1 MAETLKN
8 KIISVTT
15 FLYSMTEALY
25 MKDSYLKNWDAKVV
39 SVKDDKYVVLD
50 KTAFYPKG
58 GGQPWDEGFIIKK
71 GEKFKVVYVGKF
83 SGEISHEVEKPGL
96 KEGDVV
102 SCEIDWERRYTYM
115 RYHTACH
122 LVSNLLFRRANAKIT
137 GNQIELDKARM
148 DFSMEDYSP
157 EKLKA
162 FIDEA
167 NEIIQQDLLVTVGY
181 MTREDAMKKPELA
194 RLAVG
199 LPKDLQEFRIVRI
212 GDIDE
217 QVDGGTH
224 INHLKEIG
232 IIELTKTVNKGA
244 KNRRMYFVIKKD

>member
-1 MAETLKN
+1 
-8 KIISVTT
+8 
-15 FLYSMTEALY
+15 MTEALY
-25 MKDSYLKNWDAKVV
+25 MKDSYLKKWDAKIV

-58 GGQPWDEGFIIKK
+58 GGQPWDEGYFFKN

-96 KEGDVV
+96 SKGDIV

-115 RYHTACH
+115 RFHTACH
-122 LVSNLLFRRANAKIT
+122 LLSNLLFRRANAKIT

-157 EKLKA
+157 EKLRTYV
-162 FIDEA
+162 EES
-167 NEIIQQDLLVTVGY
+167 NEIIKQNLPITIETMSRVAVL
-181 MTREDAMKKPELA
+181 EEPELA
-194 RLAVG
+194 RLAIG
-199 LPKDLQEFRIVRI
+199 LPKNLQEFRIVKI
-212 GDIDE
+212 GEIDR

-224 INHLKEIG
+224 VNSLREIG
-232 IIELTKTVNKGA
+232 EIEMTKTVNKG
-244 KNRRMYFVIKKD
+244 KNNRRLYFILK

>member
-1 MAETLKN
+1 
-8 KIISVTT
+8 
-15 FLYSMTEALY
+15 MTEALY

-39 SVKDDKYVVLD
+39 SVKDDKYIVLD

-58 GGQPWDEGFIIKK
+58 GGQPWDEGYIIKD

-96 KEGDVV
+96 KEGDTV

-157 EKLKA
+157 EKLHTYVN
-162 FIDEA
+162 EA
-167 NEIIQQDLLVTVGY
+167 NEIIKKNLPVTIGY
-181 MTREDAMKKPELA
+181 LSREEVLQKPELA
-194 RLAVG
+194 RLAIG
-199 LPKDLQEFRIVRI
+199 LPKNIKEFRIIKI

-224 INHLKEIG
+224 VKNLNEIG
-232 IIELTKTVNKGA
+232 EIEIIKTVNKG
-244 KNRRMYFVIKKD
+244 KNNRRLYFILK

>member
-1 MAETLKN
+1 MTETL
-8 KIISVTT
+8 
-15 FLYSMTEALY
+15 Y
-25 MKDSYLKNWDAKVV
+25 MSDSYLKKWDAKVV
-39 SVKDDKYVVLD
+39 SVKDDKFIILD

-58 GGQPWDEGFIIKK
+58 GGQPWDEGYIVKE

-83 SGEISHEVEKPGL
+83 SEEISHEVDKPGL
-96 KEGDVV
+96 NEGDIV

-122 LVSNLLFRRANAKIT
+122 LLSNILYRRANAKIT

-157 EKLKA
+157 EKLRA
-162 FIDEA
+162 FVEES
-167 NEIIQQDLLVTVGY
+167 NEII
-181 MTREDAMKKPELA
+181 KKNLPTTIETMSRGAVLDEPELA

-199 LPKDLQEFRIVRI
+199 LPKNLQEFRIVKI
-212 GDIDE
+212 GDIDK

-224 INHLKEIG
+224 VNSLSEIG
-232 IIELTKTVNKGA
+232 EIEMTKTVNKGK
-244 KNRRMYFVIKKD
+244 KNRRLYFILK

>member
-1 MAETLKN
+1 
-8 KIISVTT
+8 
-15 FLYSMTEALY
+15 MTEPLY
-25 MKDSYLKNWDAKVV
+25 MKDSYLKKWDAKVI
-39 SVKDDKYVVLD
+39 SVKDDKFIVLN

-58 GGQPWDEGFIIKK
+58 GGQPWDEGYIVKN

-83 SGEISHEVEKPGL
+83 SGEISHEVENPGL
-96 KEGDVV
+96 KEGDDV

-122 LVSNLLFRRANAKIT
+122 LLSNLLYRRTNAKIT

-157 EKLKA
+157 EKLRSY
-162 FIDEA
+162 
-167 NEIIQQDLLVTVGY
+167 VV
-181 MTREDAMKKPELA
+181 A

-199 LPKDLQEFRIVRI
+199 LPKNLQEFRIVKI
-212 GDIDE
+212 GDIDK

-224 INHLKEIG
+224 IKSLKEIG
-232 IIELTKTVNKGA
+232 EIEMTKTVNKG
-244 KNRRMYFVIKKD
+244 KNNRRMYFVLK

>member
-1 MAETLKN
+1 
-8 KIISVTT
+8 
-15 FLYSMTEALY
+15 MTEALY
-25 MKDSYLKNWDAKVV
+25 MKDSYLKKWDAKIV

-58 GGQPWDEGFIIKK
+58 GGQPWDEGYFFKN

-96 KEGDVV
+96 SEGDIV

-115 RYHTACH
+115 RFHTACH
-122 LVSNLLFRRANAKIT
+122 LLSNLLFRRANAKIT

-157 EKLKA
+157 EKLRTYV
-162 FIDEA
+162 EES
-167 NEIIQQDLLVTVGY
+167 NEIIKQNLPITIETMSRVAVL
-181 MTREDAMKKPELA
+181 EEPELA
-194 RLAVG
+194 RLAIG
-199 LPKDLQEFRIVRI
+199 LPKNLQEFRIVKI
-212 GDIDE
+212 GEIDR

-224 INHLKEIG
+224 VNSLREIG
-232 IIELTKTVNKGA
+232 EIEMTKTVNKG
-244 KNRRMYFVIKKD
+244 KNNRRLYFILK

>member
-1 MAETLKN
+1 
-8 KIISVTT
+8 
-15 FLYSMTEALY
+15 MTEALY
-25 MKDSYLKNWDAKVV
+25 MKDAYLKKWEAKVV
-39 SVKDDKYVVLD
+39 SVKDDKFIVLD

-58 GGQPWDEGFIIKK
+58 GGQPWDEGFIIKD

-83 SGEISHEVEKPGL
+83 AGEISHEVEKPGL
-96 KEGDVV
+96 KEGDHV

-122 LVSNLLFRRANAKIT
+122 LVSNVLYRKANAKIT

-157 EKLKA
+157 EKLLI
-162 FIDEA
+162 FVEES
-167 NEIIQQDLLVTVGY
+167 NEII
-181 MTREDAMKKPELA
+181 KKNLPITIETMSRAAVLEEPELA

-199 LPKDLQEFRIVRI
+199 LPKNLQEFRIVKI
-212 GDIDE
+212 GDIDK

-224 INHLKEIG
+224 VNSLNEIG
-232 IIELTKTVNKGA
+232 KIEMTKTINKG
-244 KNRRMYFVIKKD
+244 KSNRRLYFILK

>member
-1 MAETLKN
+1 MTETL
-8 KIISVTT
+8 
-15 FLYSMTEALY
+15 Y
-25 MKDSYLKNWDAKVV
+25 MSDSYLKKWDAKVV
-39 SVKDDKYVVLD
+39 SVKDDKFIILD

-58 GGQPWDEGFIIKK
+58 GGQPWDEGYIVKE

-83 SGEISHEVEKPGL
+83 SEEISHEVDKPGL
-96 KEGDVV
+96 NEGDIV

-122 LVSNLLFRRANAKIT
+122 LLSNILYRRANAKIT

-157 EKLKA
+157 EKLRA
-162 FIDEA
+162 FVEES
-167 NEIIQQDLLVTVGY
+167 NEII
-181 MTREDAMKKPELA
+181 KKNLPTTIETMSRGAVLDEPELA

-199 LPKDLQEFRIVRI
+199 LPKNLQEFRIVKI
-212 GDIDE
+212 GDIDK

-224 INHLKEIG
+224 VNNLSEIG
-232 IIELTKTVNKGA
+232 EIEMTKTVNKGK
-244 KNRRMYFVIKKD
+244 KNRRLYFILK

>member
-1 MAETLKN
+1 
-8 KIISVTT
+8 
-15 FLYSMTEALY
+15 MTEALY
-25 MKDSYLKNWDAKVV
+25 MKDSYLKNWNAKVV
-39 SVKDDKYVVLD
+39 SVKDDKYIVLD

-58 GGQPWDEGFIIKK
+58 GGQPCDEGYIIKE
-71 GEKFKVVYVGKF
+71 GEKFKVVYVGKI

-96 KEGDVV
+96 KEGDLVI
-102 SCEIDWERRYTYM
+102 CEIDWERRYTYM

-157 EKLKA
+157 EKLRTYV
-162 FIDEA
+162 EES
-167 NEIIQQDLLVTVGY
+167 NEIINQNLPITIETMSRAAVL
-181 MTREDAMKKPELA
+181 EEPELA

-199 LPKDLQEFRIVRI
+199 LPKNLQEFRIVKI
-212 GDIDE
+212 GDIDK

-224 INHLKEIG
+224 VKNLKEIG
-232 IIELTKTVNKGA
+232 EIEIIKTVNKG
-244 KNRRMYFVIKKD
+244 KNNRRLYFVLK

>member
-1 MAETLKN
+1 
-8 KIISVTT
+8 
-15 FLYSMTEALY
+15 MTEALY

-39 SVKDDKYVVLD
+39 SVKDDKYIALD

-58 GGQPWDEGFIIKK
+58 GGQPWDEGYIIKND
-71 GEKFKVVYVGKF
+71 EKFKVVYVGKI

-96 KEGDVV
+96 KEGDLVI
-102 SCEIDWERRYTYM
+102 CEIDWERRYTYM

-157 EKLKA
+157 EKLRTYV
-162 FIDEA
+162 EES
-167 NEIIQQDLLVTVGY
+167 NEIINQNLPITIETMSRAAVL
-181 MTREDAMKKPELA
+181 EEPELA

-199 LPKDLQEFRIVRI
+199 LPKNLQEFRIVKI
-212 GDIDE
+212 GDIDK

-224 INHLKEIG
+224 VKNLKEIG
-232 IIELTKTVNKGA
+232 EIEIIKTVNKG
-244 KNRRMYFVIKKD
+244 KNNRRLYFVLK

>member
-1 MAETLKN
+1 
-8 KIISVTT
+8 
-15 FLYSMTEALY
+15 MTEALY

-39 SVKDDKYVVLD
+39 SVKDDKYIILD

-58 GGQPWDEGFIIKK
+58 GGQPWDEGYIIKD
-71 GEKFKVVYVGKF
+71 GEKFNVVYVGKF

-96 KEGDVV
+96 KEGDTV

-157 EKLKA
+157 EKLHTYVN
-162 FIDEA
+162 EA
-167 NEIIQQDLLVTVGY
+167 NEIIQKNLPVTIDY
-181 MTREDAMKKPELA
+181 MSREEVLQKPELA
-194 RLAVG
+194 RLAIG
-199 LPKDLQEFRIVRI
+199 LPKNIKEFRIIKI

-224 INHLKEIG
+224 VKSLNEIG
-232 IIELTKTVNKGA
+232 EIEIIKTVNKG
-244 KNRRMYFVIKKD
+244 KNNRRLYFILK